1 MMLCIMK
8 RITISVPEDLAAAL
22 AREARRRQE
31 SVSATARRALRA
43 HLSAATTGLAIVAL
57 GRSGHANTARDS
69 ESILAEEWSR
79 DRGR

>member
-1 MMLCIMK
+1 MLCIMK

-22 AREARRRQE
+22 VRESRRRQE
-31 SVSATARRALRA
+31 SVSATARRALLA
-43 HLSAATTGLAIVAL
+43 HLAADPRGLAIVAL
-57 GRSGHANTARDS
+57 GRSGHVHTARDS